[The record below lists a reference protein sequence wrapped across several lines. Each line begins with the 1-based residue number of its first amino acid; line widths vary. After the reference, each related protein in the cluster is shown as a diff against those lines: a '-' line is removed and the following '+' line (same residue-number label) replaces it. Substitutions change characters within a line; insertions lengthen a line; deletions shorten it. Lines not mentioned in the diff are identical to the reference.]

1 MRICPFLRMVPVMAV
16 WLSIEGCLSRTLWI
30 IEWTTE
36 LEQDFSHQQY
46 DVGAVIHIPPGHCI
60 WEYVAVWMSSSFSK
74 IYLPKLTCHIFWD
87 QLKLPDLEHV
97 CIKLHCTLSRDGI
110 SMNIDFP
117 SPDNLLLNNYC
128 FCEHDVSHFHTF
140 PQFLVQSSLLKYF
153 CYQMFLEFLTAAC
166 FAQAWWGC
174 PVDEAA
180 RRAASLMDETW
191 ASQPATPQHLG
202 KNTSKAQHLNGLV
215 LYVFFFVSQAWNL
228 WFRF

>member
-1 MRICPFLRMVPVMAV
+1 MAV
-16 WLSIEGCLSRTLWI
+16 FLTIEGCLSTTLWI

-97 CIKLHCTLSRDGI
+97 CIKPHCTLTRDGI
-110 SMNIDFP
+110 SMNLDFP

-128 FCEHDVSHFHTF
+128 FSEHDVSHFRTF
-140 PQFLVQSSLLKYF
+140 PQILGSIQLVEVLL
-153 CYQMFLEFLTAAC
+153 LPDSPWVLTAAC
-166 FAQAWWGC
+166 FAQAWWGTI
-174 PVDEAA
+174 DGAA

-191 ASQPATPQHLG
+191 ASQPATPQTLEKHQQ
-202 KNTSKAQHLNGLV
+202 SPRFEWFCI
-215 LYVFFFVSQAWNL
+215 LYVFFFRIPTWNL
-228 WFRF
+228 CKGFKFSGFFNSHLN